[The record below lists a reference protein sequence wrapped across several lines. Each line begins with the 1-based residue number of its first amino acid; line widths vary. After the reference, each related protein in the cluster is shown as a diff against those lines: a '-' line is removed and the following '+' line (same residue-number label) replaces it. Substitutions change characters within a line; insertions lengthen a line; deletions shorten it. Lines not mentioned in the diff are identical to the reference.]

1 MNKTESLGVFISSKD
16 IARLFGISKSGI
28 FNMLKRGDFPE
39 GIRVGRNR
47 RWRLSEVSAWFDAQ
61 EAAMKGAVNSWTE

>member
-1 MNKTESLGVFISSKD
+1 MNKAESIGVFISSKD

-28 FNMLKRGDFPE
+28 FNMLKRGEFPE

-47 RWRLSEVSAWFDAQ
+47 RWRLSEVSAWIDVQ
-61 EAAMKGAVNSWTE
+61 ESAMKGAVKS